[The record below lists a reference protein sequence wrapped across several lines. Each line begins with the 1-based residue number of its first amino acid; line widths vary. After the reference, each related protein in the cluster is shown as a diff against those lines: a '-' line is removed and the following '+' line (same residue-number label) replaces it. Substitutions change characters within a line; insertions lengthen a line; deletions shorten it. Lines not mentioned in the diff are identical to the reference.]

1 MYTRSLTERIRI
13 QFEILLESFSDFMGR
28 NAMRKPLLM
37 LAGVAVVMTMKNAR
51 YSINY
56 MKTARLSPFKSKYA
70 KTSGLFS
77 PYGTATHPTTSSF
90 GSNRATTGQYGGA
103 SASGT
108 SYGQPAPAFGAAAG
122 TSGYPP
128 SNRFGAS
135 NQGAA
140 QGFGNNL
147 RGTSAA
153 SPAAYPG
160 APSIG
165 GGGFSTSS
173 LVDKYGTQVSVV
185 QGGLFHD
192 YGSSGTFSGQID
204 TVSAQDAPGFVE
216 QILRSPGAGKVLVV
230 DGGGMSSGALFDAS
244 MVSVAQQNGWKGV
257 IINGYVRN
265 APQLQTMPFG
275 VKALGTHPSKG
286 MQTMGQRSGPL
297 MFGGVNFSPGAFVYA
312 DKDGIVVSQMNLD
325 GGAGGMYG
333 GGTNTMPGGGMAGA
347 QMNGMAGA
355 QMNGMS
361 QPNGYGSPA
370 GGQQSFG
377 NARGAVGGG
386 FPSANTN
393 GFQQP
398 ASSGYGQPATGGL
411 GGAGGTRPLSPAA
424 SSFGRSNGASSF
436 SSRSKYAGGRRKKP
450 SKKTLM
456 AILLFICAVVYV
468 LLGD

>member
-37 LAGVAVVMTMKNAR
+37 LAGVAVLMTMKNAR

-90 GSNRATTGQYGGA
+90 SSNRATTGQYSGA

-108 SYGQPAPAFGAAAG
+108 SYGHPASTFGAAGG
-122 TSGYPP
+122 TNGIPAP
-128 SNRFGAS
+128 NRFGAN

-140 QGFGNNL
+140 PGFGNNL

-153 SPAAYPG
+153 SPYPG
-160 APSIG
+160 ASSSGVG
-165 GGGFSTSS
+165 GVSTSS
-173 LVDKYGTQVSVV
+173 LVDKYGAQVSVV

-216 QILRSPGAGKVLVV
+216 QTLRSPGAGKVLVV

-265 APQLQTMPFG
+265 APELQTMPFG

-286 MQTMGQRSGPL
+286 MQNMGQRSGPL
-297 MFGGVNFSPGAFVYA
+297 MFGGVNFTPGAYVYA
-312 DKDGIVVSQMNLD
+312 DKVS
-325 GGAGGMYG
+325 
-333 GGTNTMPGGGMAGA
+333 
-347 QMNGMAGA
+347 
-355 QMNGMS
+355 
-361 QPNGYGSPA
+361 
-370 GGQQSFG
+370 
-377 NARGAVGGG
+377 
-386 FPSANTN
+386 
-393 GFQQP
+393 
-398 ASSGYGQPATGGL
+398 
-411 GGAGGTRPLSPAA
+411 
-424 SSFGRSNGASSF
+424 
-436 SSRSKYAGGRRKKP
+436 
-450 SKKTLM
+450 
-456 AILLFICAVVYV
+456 
-468 LLGD
+468 